1 MPRSESLHLISSQM
15 SPLYLVRGILD
26 VDGPAVQLEGRRQ
39 AVVVVDHVHGRLLV
53 FQLEERLAALRLE
66 DEDVGDQAETRAQF
80 DDLMMEMRD
89 VISMRRD
96 RREESQL
103 KPSKCVA
110 LFGA

>member
-1 MPRSESLHLISSQM
+1 M
-15 SPLYLVRGILD
+15 RGILD

-80 DDLMMEMRD
+80 DDLMMENGEN
-89 VISMRRD
+89 VISMSRD
-96 RREESQL
+96 RREQTES

-110 LFGA
+110 LLAA